1 MYNNNLLTKIN
12 NDDIIKDSRGNII
25 RVGNKEYGYNNR
37 GLIESYTKGE
47 ERYKYYYNYL
57 GQRNKKERYKKEENE
72 WKLKESKEYYL
83 DEGIII
89 EESSGEEKLK
99 YYYDK
104 DGVSGIRYK
113 GKNYELIRDI
123 LNNVRE
129 VVLNGKVIG
138 EYLYDGWGNVEV
150 RLTQGITKEEQYV
163 IENNPYRYRGYYYD
177 KESGLYYCSSRY
189 YSPELCIFTSIDS
202 IEYLDCESINGLDL
216 YCYCLNNPINIV
228 YSGASIGGSSSEVM
242 INSVA
247 LNSINNGSHL
257 DGSNSFGRSV
267 FLGNL
272 ISGVSAVHGVID
284 SVSSYL
290 AGSVD
295 GLISYIDIPKL
306 NGFQGKLN
314 KYSNWLM
321 GIGIGLDIASSTYNN
336 YMNPNLTTGQK
347 WASFGSDVGYIAA
360 KSGLSYLAGSLVTKG
375 SVALGSAVACSLVGA
390 SIGGLTIGFG
400 GAILI
405 GGGVVV
411 LGIVAG
417 TILIAVVSDALDNW
431 WEKKKEEWFN

>member
-1 MYNNNLLTKIN
+1 MTKIN

-99 YYYDK
+99 CYYDK

-177 KESGLYYCSSRY
+177 KESGLYYCITRY

-216 YCYCLNNPINIV
+216 YCYCLNNPIMYV
-228 YSGASIGGSSSEVM
+228 DPSGHLPEWAQWVLGGLIIIGGIALSVATGGLVAPLTAALGGGLMASIAAGAIVGALGGAVAGACFSIGSQAISSGFE
-242 INSVA
+242 
-247 LNSINNGSHL
+247 
-257 DGSNSFGRSV
+257 
-267 FLGNL
+267 
-272 ISGVSAVHGVID
+272 
-284 SVSSYL
+284 
-290 AGSVD
+290 
-295 GLISYIDIPKL
+295 DI
-306 NGFQGKLN
+306 Q
-314 KYSNWLM
+314 W
-321 GIGIGLDIASSTYNN
+321 
-336 YMNPNLTTGQK
+336 
-347 WASFGSDVGYIAA
+347 SDVGKSALSGAISGAISGGIFGGVKYAVNTTRIANSLSGVNSA
-360 KSGLSYLAGSLVTKG
+360 QVRLDNAFSSLKNVKNLSGLPFSGSNIARTVAQAATNYNSAYSSLVMAQINSKLIEL
-375 SVALGSAVACSLVGA
+375 A
-390 SIGGLTIGFG
+390 IKGGLSGLQFG
-400 GAILI
+400 LKQLI
-405 GGGVVV
+405 GY
-411 LGIVAG
+411 
-417 TILIAVVSDALDNW
+417 
-431 WEKKKEEWFN
+431 

>member
-1 MYNNNLLTKIN
+1 MKYVHISQYLLTKIN

-177 KESGLYYCSSRY
+177 KESELYYCSSRY

-216 YCYCLNNPINIV
+216 YCYCLNNPIMYV
-228 YSGASIGGSSSEVM
+228 DPSGHAPQWLQIAGWIGLGVG
-242 INSVA
+242 ILICGVA
-247 LNSINNGSHL
+247 
-257 DGSNSFGRSV
+257 
-267 FLGNL
+267 
-272 ISGVSAVHGVID
+272 
-284 SVSSYL
+284 
-290 AGSVD
+290 
-295 GLISYIDIPKL
+295 
-306 NGFQGKLN
+306 
-314 KYSNWLM
+314 
-321 GIGIGLDIASSTYNN
+321 IGI
-336 YMNPNLTTGQK
+336 LTAG
-347 WASFGSDVGYIAA
+347 VGTA
-360 KSGLSYLAGSLVTKG
+360 TFFW
-375 SVALGSAVACSLVGA
+375 CSCGW
-390 SIGGLTIGFG
+390 SC
-400 GAILI
+400 
-405 GGGVVV
+405 
-411 LGIVAG
+411 
-417 TILIAVVSDALDNW
+417 
-431 WEKKKEEWFN
+431 